1 MYENI
6 IVPLD
11 GSDASR
17 QVLPYARSIAKTVG
31 ATLHLIGVLEPLNR
45 VDNLSRMGSGAQNAP
60 MSQSELVLSEDW
72 RALVGGL
79 RREARER
86 LDAAAEE
93 SRNRGIETTV
103 ELLEGEAAEQIIAAG
118 NRQGES
124 LIAMSTHG
132 RSGIGRWMLG
142 SVTDK
147 VVKHTSTPVLIIR
160 AQREEPPDDV
170 ALSKVVLPLDGS
182 ELAERAIP
190 HAVAF
195 ANAFGAGIT
204 ILRSSSPTAYGFG
217 YADYY
222 AAQTYTDISSEVLSD
237 VRDYVT
243 SAVGRIQ
250 GMGVASVEERTP
262 EGNPGAAIIDEVGDD
277 RTKLVVMTTHGR
289 TGVGRWVLGSVT
301 DRVIQHSAGPVM
313 VIASK

>member
-31 ATLHLIGVLEPLNR
+31 ATLRLIGVLEPLNR

-79 RREARER
+79 RREARDR

-93 SRNRGIETTV
+93 TRSRGIETTV
-103 ELLEGEAAEQIIAAG
+103 DLLEGEAAEQIIAAG
-118 NRQGES
+118 NRAGES

-147 VVKHTSTPVLIIR
+147 VVKHTATPVLIIR

>member
-1 MYENI
+1 
-6 IVPLD
+6 
-11 GSDASR
+11 
-17 QVLPYARSIAKTVG
+17 
-31 ATLHLIGVLEPLNR
+31 
-45 VDNLSRMGSGAQNAP
+45 
-60 MSQSELVLSEDW
+60 
-72 RALVGGL
+72 
-79 RREARER
+79 
-86 LDAAAEE
+86 
-93 SRNRGIETTV
+93 
-103 ELLEGEAAEQIIAAG
+103 
-118 NRQGES
+118 
-124 LIAMSTHG
+124 
-132 RSGIGRWMLG
+132 MLG

>member
-93 SRNRGIETTV
+93 SRSRGIETTV

>member
-31 ATLHLIGVLEPLNR
+31 ATLRLIGVLEPLNR

-93 SRNRGIETTV
+93 IRSQGIETTV

-118 NRQGES
+118 NRAGES

-147 VVKHTSTPVLIIR
+147 VVKHTATPVLIIR
-160 AQREEPPDDV
+160 AQREAPPDDV
-170 ALSKVVLPLDGS
+170 ALSRVVLPLDGS

-195 ANAFGAGIT
+195 ANAFGTGIT

-250 GMGVASVEERTP
+250 GMGVTSVEERTP

>member
-93 SRNRGIETTV
+93 TRSRGIETTV

-118 NRQGES
+118 NRGGES

-147 VVKHTSTPVLIIR
+147 VVKHTATPVLIIR

-170 ALSKVVLPLDGS
+170 ALSRVVLPLDGS

-195 ANAFGAGIT
+195 ANAFGTGIT

-250 GMGVASVEERTP
+250 GMGVTSVEERTP

>member
-79 RREARER
+79 RREARDR

-93 SRNRGIETTV
+93 TRSRGIETTV
-103 ELLEGEAAEQIIAAG
+103 DLLEGEAAEQIIAAG
-118 NRQGES
+118 NRAGES

>member
-79 RREARER
+79 RREARDR

-93 SRNRGIETTV
+93 TRSRGIETTV
-103 ELLEGEAAEQIIAAG
+103 DLLEGEAAEQIIAAG
-118 NRQGES
+118 NRAGES

-250 GMGVASVEERTP
+250 GMGVTSVEERTP

>member
-31 ATLHLIGVLEPLNR
+31 ATLRLIGVLEPLNR

-93 SRNRGIETTV
+93 TRSQGIETTV

-118 NRQGES
+118 NRAGES

-147 VVKHTSTPVLIIR
+147 VVKHTATPVLIIR
-160 AQREEPPDDV
+160 AQREAPPDDV
-170 ALSKVVLPLDGS
+170 ALSRVVLPLDGS

-195 ANAFGAGIT
+195 ANAFGTGIT

-250 GMGVASVEERTP
+250 GMGVSSVEERTP

>member
-93 SRNRGIETTV
+93 TRSRGIETTV

-147 VVKHTSTPVLIIR
+147 VVKHTATPVLIIR

-170 ALSKVVLPLDGS
+170 ALSRVVLPLDGS

>member
-79 RREARER
+79 RREARDR

-93 SRNRGIETTV
+93 TRSRGIETTV
-103 ELLEGEAAEQIIAAG
+103 DLMEGEAAEQIIAAG
-118 NRQGES
+118 NRAGES